1 MVEMDGAGAKGGARQ
16 GGSGGGQAAAGT
28 AKILAEAGRDMII
41 LWDARNEEQQRW
53 ELALG
58 IAQRKDEVMKREW
71 KQAPSGTARGQPKK
85 APEELCAKYRMH
97 LEGEERVKRG
107 GWRG

>member
-1 MVEMDGAGAKGGARQ
+1 MGLVPKEVRDKVDLGEVKLLLA
-16 GGSGGGQAAAGT
+16 T